1 MNNKAVCLFSSAG
14 IGELGIVNNNI
25 DIILSNELLE
35 DRHKLHET
43 NYPNTFHV
51 PWDIWD
57 AKETIVSKSQELLGD
72 EELF

>member
-51 PWDIWD
+51 PRYMGCQRNDCFKISR
-57 AKETIVSKSQELLGD
+57 IIR
-72 EELF
+72 

>member
-51 PWDIWD
+51 PEIYGMP
-57 AKETIVSKSQELLGD
+57 KKR
-72 EELF
+72 LFQNLKNY